1 MHCQNPYKISM
12 VNPNQIFFKNIKESK
27 NKKIIFIKYKDD
39 NVLKN
44 MVFQLPTLV
53 NNIRT
58 ENNEV
63 EISLECVEEFKTPK
77 IIDLIN
83 LIDEKIVNEAKK
95 NANIWFDHINDKTK
109 INFHHSLR
117 ESNDSLMLKLKII
130 DSKEFKTNIILNNN
144 ESEKILFNEIP
155 TTGKLKVVLECYA
168 VWIHGDTFGLILRPV
183 ILSFIMDIETEYN
196 YKILDDS
203 ESDISDDEN
212 NDMLFIK
219 NTEVNNEQSTIEN
232 EQSTIENEQSTIEN
246 KQSTIEN
253 KQFILNNK
261 QSEWDNEQSKLKL
274 QFINSSISE
283 SSSESNDHN
292 LSKIIFNVS
301 KI

>member
-12 VNPNQIFFKNIKESK
+12 VNPNQIFFKNIKESE

-39 NVLKN
+39 NILKN
-44 MVFQLPTLV
+44 MVFQLPTLI

-63 EISLECVEEFKTPK
+63 EISLECVEESKTSK
-77 IIDLIN
+77 IIELIN
-83 LIDEKIVNEAKK
+83 SIDEKIVNEAKK
-95 NANIWFDHINDKTK
+95 NAHTWFDHVSDKTK

-117 ESNDSLMLKLKII
+117 ESNDTFMLKLKII

-144 ESEKILFNEIP
+144 ELEKILFNEIP
-155 TTGKLKVVLECYA
+155 TNGKLKLVLECYA

-183 ILSFIMDIETEYN
+183 ILSFIMDIEKEYN

-203 ESDISDDEN
+203 ESEISDDEN
-212 NDMLFIK
+212 NDMIFIK
-219 NTEVNNEQSTIEN
+219 N
-232 EQSTIENEQSTIEN
+232 
-246 KQSTIEN
+246 
-253 KQFILNNK
+253 
-261 QSEWDNEQSKLKL
+261 DEQSKLNL
-274 QFINSSISE
+274 QFINSSLSE
-283 SSSESNDHN
+283 SSSESNEQK

>member
-12 VNPNQIFFKNIKESK
+12 VQPNQIFFKNIKESE

-39 NVLKN
+39 NILKN

-53 NNIRT
+53 NNIT
-58 ENNEV
+58 IENNEV
-63 EISLECVEEFKTPK
+63 EIALECVDESKTQK

-83 LIDEKIVNEAKK
+83 SIDEKIVNEAKK
-95 NANIWFDHINDKTK
+95 NANLWFDHVNDKTK

-117 ESNDSLMLKLKII
+117 ECNDTLMLKLKII
-130 DSKEFKTNIILNNN
+130 NSKEFKTNIILNNN

-155 TTGKLKVVLECYA
+155 TTGKLKIVLECYA
-168 VWIHGDTFGLILRPV
+168 VWVHGDTFGLILRPV

-203 ESDISDDEN
+203 ESEISDDN
-212 NDMLFIK
+212 NDDMIFIK
-219 NTEVNNEQSTIEN
+219 NIEDP
-232 EQSTIENEQSTIEN
+232 
-246 KQSTIEN
+246 K
-253 KQFILNNK
+253 LN
-261 QSEWDNEQSKLKL
+261 L
-274 QFINSSISE
+274 QFINSSISQ
-283 SSSESNDHN
+283 SSSESNEQN